1 MIPLTHFLNW
11 WIWVKVSLWG
21 SCLLW
26 ADLCHLKFI
35 CWSPHPLVPQ
45 NVTVFWRQGLWRG
58 NSGEIRSCGW
68 ALMKYD
74 LCPDKRRRLGHKQEK
89 WKLLSRVWLFV
100 TPWNSPGHSTGV
112 GSHPLLQGIFPSQGL
127 NPGLPNCRRI
137 LYQLSHLGSPDRNR
151 GGTPREDTRQK
162 TAIYTSQGKRPQKKP
177 PCWHLDP
184 RLLTCRTVRKWIS
197 IVGFHST
204 KWMDFVMAALTV

>member
-58 NSGEIRSCGW
+58 NSGETRSCGW
-68 ALMKYD
+68 ALLKYD

-89 WKLLSRVWLFV
+89 WKSLSRVWLFV
-100 TPWNSPGHSTGV
+100 TPWTIRSMEFSRPQYWSGQPSPSPGNL
-112 GSHPLLQGIFPSQGL
+112 PKPGIEPRPPALRADSVPAEP
-127 NPGLPNCRRI
+127 PGKPRQEQRGNTSWRHKAKN
-137 LYQLSHLGSPDRNR
+137 SHLQAKERGLRRNHPADTLIPD
-151 GGTPREDTRQK
+151 
-162 TAIYTSQGKRPQKKP
+162 
-177 PCWHLDP
+177 
-184 RLLTCRTVRKWIS
+184 
-197 IVGFHST
+197 F
-204 KWMDFVMAALTV
+204 